1 MKNLPFSNIRLLFLG
16 SGELGKELVI
26 ESQRLGCEVITVD
39 KYNNAPAMQVSD
51 RNFVLDM
58 SNKELLKDLLANLN
72 PKVLRFT
79 GEKFPSELWST
90 SSVKNEKNI
99 ASK

>member
-1 MKNLPFSNIRLLFLG
+1 MSASKNIN
-16 SGELGKELVI
+16 
-26 ESQRLGCEVITVD
+26 
-39 KYNNAPAMQVSD
+39 
-51 RNFVLDM
+51 
-58 SNKELLKDLLANLN
+58 DLLVSFN

-79 GEKFPSELWST
+79 GEKFPSELWNT